1 MTELIDYGGIR
12 FLDNDTVVEM
22 WLGIDNPDDPRDIEP
37 ITVGQFFMTKDSIT
51 PYDHNEDSPDE
62 FFAELSNLPH
72 AYIHV
77 AFLEGSRIRINITN
91 AEGGIVSTLVFYLTE
106 NLSASFRGVFFDE
119 NFGLDVPNLPRV
131 KIPKGQE
138 DALYF
143 TQIPEG
149 DADHPTVMV
158 DFDNERD
165 GSNHRYYTKKTFD
178 QLVKPRMMNPWL
190 NIPIAV
196 PPTYYVAEF
205 DSSMTPFPTLQGGRR
220 TRGRRTRRR
229 RPTRVPIRGL
239 KQE

>member
-12 FLDNDTVVEM
+12 SHDNDTVVEM
-22 WLGIDNPDDPRDIEP
+22 WLGMDNPDDPRDIEP
-37 ITVGQFFMTKDSIT
+37 ITVGQFFMTKDSIV
-51 PYDHNEDSPDE
+51 PYDSNENSPDE
-62 FFAELSNLPH
+62 FFAELSNLPG

-91 AEGGIVSTLVFYLTE
+91 AEGDIVSTLVFYLTE
-106 NLSASFRGVFFDE
+106 NQFASFHEHFFDE

-143 TQIPEG
+143 TPIPEG

-165 GSNHRYYTKKTFD
+165 GPNHRYYAKKTFD
-178 QLVKPRMMNPWL
+178 RLVKPRMMNPWL

-205 DSSMTPFPTLQGGRR
+205 DSTMTPFPTLQGGRR
-220 TRGRRTRRR
+220 IQRIRRR
-229 RPTRVPIRGL
+229 RTFRRTIRQP